1 MPLRSG
7 DTLNKH
13 AVEIALIAATA
24 FMSVSAILVRF
35 TDAPSMVLVFYRM
48 LFTVLIMLP
57 FVIWKY
63 RAEMRSVDRSDAA
76 MCIVSGIMLAL
87 HFFTFFESL
96 RYTSI
101 TSNLVLVNTS
111 AFFVAFISMIV
122 FKEKMPLKG
131 WIAILITFVG
141 SAIIS
146 LSDMSSGGE
155 NALYGDILAIM
166 GALLFSFYA
175 VIGRRQRERK
185 GMSVIPYTFII
196 YSVAALTSLVLLL
209 VTGERIVGYEPND
222 YLCALGMAV
231 FCTLL
236 GHSVYNWGF
245 KYVTASFVSVVAL
258 SEPIFGTILGMLF
271 FGEVPS
277 VIVVIG
283 SIVTLLGMYLFS
295 LNENNEEVKDAV

>member
-1 MPLRSG
+1 M
-7 DTLNKH
+7 NKR
-13 AVEIALIAATA
+13 AVEIALVVATA

-48 LFTVLIMLP
+48 TFTVLLMLP
-57 FVIWKY
+57 VVLWKF
-63 RAEMRSVDRSDAA
+63 RSELRSIGRSDAA
-76 MCIVSGIMLAL
+76 MCIASGIMLAL

-122 FKEKMPLKG
+122 FRERMPLKG
-131 WIAILITFVG
+131 WLAILITFIG

-155 NALYGDILAIM
+155 NALYGDLLAVM
-166 GALLFSFYA
+166 GALFFSFYA
-175 VIGRRQRERK
+175 VIGRKERK
-185 GMSVIPYTFII
+185 GMSVVPYTFII
-196 YSVAALTSLVLLL
+196 YSVAALTSLALLL
-209 VTGERIVGYEPND
+209 VTGERIIGYQPND

-271 FGEVPS
+271 FSEVPS
-277 VIVVIG
+277 VIVVVG
-283 SIVTLLGMYLFS
+283 SAVTLFGMYLFS
-295 LNENNEEVKDAV
+295 LNENSEKENDVV

>member
-1 MPLRSG
+1 M
-7 DTLNKH
+7 
-13 AVEIALIAATA
+13 IAATA

-271 FGEVPS
+271 FGEIPS

-295 LNENNEEVKDAV
+295 LNENVEGKDAV